1 MFSPTTDNLRI
12 PSRHL
17 GKKLKEFLGKLTY
30 LIYQEIFFFSI
41 ILYAALTE
49 DKRFII
55 WMVNPSNL
63 NGILSRR
70 WFLFH
75 FVNTILRSIVLRYS
89 WPKFVLFLSNN
100 VVWLFLLCVTLIPL
114 IKIAHVDFLY
124 FFLWT
129 WFSLPMKYLP
139 NDFNNRENQRKLE
152 EEMRLQE
159 ENKKKEAESHRFSSF
174 TGGVSRF
181 NIFNR

>member
-1 MFSPTTDNLRI
+1 MLSRNL
-12 PSRHL
+12 
-17 GKKLKEFLGKLTY
+17 
-30 LIYQEIFFFSI
+30 FFSI

-75 FVNTILRSIVLRYS
+75 FVNSILRSIVLRYS

-100 VVWLFLLCVTLIPL
+100 VVWLFLLCVTLIPDKDCSCRL
-114 IKIAHVDFLY
+114 ST

-129 WFSLPMKYLP
+129 WFSLSMKYLP

-159 ENKKKEAESHRFSSF
+159 ENKKKEAESHRFSAF

>member
-1 MFSPTTDNLRI
+1 MTSEMFSPTTDNLRI

-17 GKKLKEFLGKLTY
+17 GKKLKEFWGNSR
-30 LIYQEIFFFSI
+30 IYDIKKSLFSI
-41 ILYAALTE
+41 FLYAALTE

-75 FVNTILRSIVLRYS
+75 FVNSILRSIVLRYC

-100 VVWLFLLCVTLIPL
+100 VVWLFLLCVTLIPDKDCSCRL
-114 IKIAHVDFLY
+114 SIFFSVD
-124 FFLWT
+124 
-129 WFSLPMKYLP
+129 M
-139 NDFNNRENQRKLE
+139 
-152 EEMRLQE
+152 
-159 ENKKKEAESHRFSSF
+159 
-174 TGGVSRF
+174 
-181 NIFNR
+181 IFPVNEIPT